1 MAGKR
6 SYKGS
11 HNAGHATHSTAD
23 NGNLTAALVQRIF
36 EAGCIKHLTGV
47 LYVRRKYCKHCF
59 LLGQIQA
66 AYADACICQIL
77 EQIAACSNILRV
89 QVNAELCQIIKMSNA
104 AGAGFVNRNF
114 AAVTLT
120 DAFAGNQSAGSI
132 AEGGFY
138 IHGNIAAHSNFH
150 GTRMNNLSAVLCHL
164 ANLSIGNLLQNI
176 SLLDNARI
184 GSHNA
189 LNVCINFNKISLE
202 RSAQCSSRGIAAT
215 AAQCR
220 KFIVVFRHTLE
231 AADNRNDACLQQ
243 TDKTG
248 GIDVFDACGTK
259 LRIGDDTRLT
269 AGERHS
275 VDTEFLQSC
284 CHYTGG
290 NDFAAAHHHIHLAHI
305 NGKVNVLQCAD
316 KSISRVGRTLAS
328 HCRNYNYRGVTVA
341 DSLLYLV
348 FNCNAGF
355 LTRDGGA
362 AEFLYNDFHVNCSSY
377 V

>member
-23 NGNLTAALVQRIF
+23 NGNLAAALVQRIF
-36 EAGCIKHLTGV
+36 KAGCIKNLAGV
-47 LYVRRKYCKHCF
+47 LYIRREYCKHCF

-66 AYADACICQIL
+66 AYADACIRQIL
-77 EQIAACSNILRV
+77 EQITACSNILRV
-89 QVNAELCQIIKMSNA
+89 QVNAELCQIIKMSYA

-114 AAVTLT
+114 AAVTLA

-132 AEGGFY
+132 AEGGFN
-138 IHGNIAAHSNFH
+138 IHRNVAAHSNFN
-150 GTRMNNLSAVLCHL
+150 GTRMNNLRTVLRHL
-164 ANLSIGNLLQNI
+164 ANLGIGNLLQNI
-176 SLLDNARI
+176 SLLDNARVS
-184 GSHNA
+184 SHDA
-189 LNVCINFNKISLE
+189 LNVGINFHKISFE
-202 RSAQCSSRGIAAT
+202 CSAQCSSRSVAAT

-259 LRIGDDTRLT
+259 LGIGDDACLT

-275 VDTEFLQSC
+275 VDAEFLQCC
-284 CHYTGG
+284 CHYAGG

-305 NGKVNVLQCAD
+305 NGKVNVLQGTD
-316 KSISRVGRTLAS
+316 KSIGCIGCALAS
-328 HCRNYNYRGVTVA
+328 H
-341 DSLLYLV
+341 S
-348 FNCNAGF
+348 
-355 LTRDGGA
+355 
-362 AEFLYNDFHVNCSSY
+362 
-377 V
+377 

>member
-11 HNAGHATHSTAD
+11 HNAGHATHRTAD
-23 NGNLTAALVQRIF
+23 NGNLAAAFVQRIF
-36 EAGCIKHLTGV
+36 KTGCIKHLAGV
-47 LYVRRKYCKHCF
+47 LYVRREYRKHCF
-59 LLGQIQA
+59 LLRQVQA

-77 EQIAACSNILRV
+77 EQITACSNILRV
-89 QVNAELCQIIKMSNA
+89 QVNAELCQVVKMSHT
-104 AGAGFVNRNF
+104 AGAGFVNSNF

-120 DAFAGNQSAGSI
+120 DAFAGNQSAWSI

-138 IHGNIAAHSNFH
+138 IHGNIAAHGNFY
-150 GTRMNNLSAVLCHL
+150 GTRMNNLRTVLRHL
-164 ANLSIGNLLQNI
+164 ANLSIGNLLQDVG
-176 SLLDNARI
+176 LLDNTRVS
-184 GSHNA
+184 SHDA
-189 LNVCINFNKISLE
+189 FNVGIDFHKISLE

-259 LRIGDDTRLT
+259 LGIGDDACLT

-275 VDTEFLQSC
+275 VDTEFLQRC
-284 CHYTGG
+284 CHYAGG

-305 NGKVNVLQCAD
+305 NGKVNVLQGAD
-316 KSISRVGRTLAS
+316 KSIGCIGCALAS
-328 HCRNYNYRGVTVA
+328 HSRNNYYRGVTVT

-362 AEFLYNDFHVNCSSY
+362 AEFLYNDFHVNCSSS